1 MKTFFYTVLFL
12 ILLAGS
18 ARAAEPVEL
27 RYKFEKG
34 ASLTY
39 ALHVTQRLEASSSSD
54 PGVVTRSESGLSA
67 EYFQRT
73 TDLGQVGARVEFGFT
88 KMESWQGLGGRK
100 LPGAPNTALAA
111 LTVQAGVSPQGLLS
125 DVKPAGAVKTAT
137 DVSLAAQVH
146 KALEQNLFVLP
157 EAPVSIGGSWTT
169 TRRLPADVPG
179 AEGLFMEVATT
190 ATLVKIVP
198 LDGDSQAYLDL
209 VTKLSLAG
217 RATVMSA
224 PLQLKLKG
232 TGKGNVV
239 FSVSRGRL
247 IRSEQNL
254 AIEGSITNPKG
265 AGSSRYT
272 LELTTRTGLSKP

>member
-1 MKTFFYTVLFL
+1 MKTLFHTVLFL
-12 ILLAGS
+12 LLLAGS
-18 ARAAEPVEL
+18 PRAAEPVEL

-54 PGVVTRSESGLSA
+54 PGVVAKSESGLSA

-73 TDLGQVGARVEFGFT
+73 TDLGQGGARIEFGFSKLET
-88 KMESWQGLGGRK
+88 WQGLGGRK
-100 LPGAPNTALAA
+100 LPGAPNSALAA
-111 LTVQAGVSPQGLLS
+111 LTFQAGLSPRGLWR
-125 DVKPAGAVKTAT
+125 DVKPAGAVPNAA
-137 DVSLAAQVH
+137 DASLSAQVQ
-146 KALEQNLFVLP
+146 KAIEQNLFVLP

-169 TRRLPADVPG
+169 TRRLPAAVPG
-179 AEGLFMEVATT
+179 AKGLFMEVATT

-198 LDGDSQAYLDL
+198 VAGDSQAYLDL

-217 RATVMSA
+217 RAKVMST

-232 TGKGNVV
+232 TGKGKVV

-247 IRSEQNL
+247 IRSEHNL
-254 AIEGSITNPKG
+254 VIGGSITKPKG
-265 AGSSRYT
+265 GDSSRYT